1 MSFIKQ
7 AERCATDQPPPPR
20 RGNRIDP
27 GLPARQTHAASWDL
41 WSRSIETGHG
51 QLERQSTQIGET
63 SLKPK
68 EIDSILGVT
77 VPVDYLIG
85 R

>member
-7 AERCATDQPPPPR
+7 VERCATNQPPSPR
-20 RGNRIDP
+20 RGNRIDS
-27 GLPARQTHAASWDL
+27 GLPARHSHASGWNL

-51 QLERQSTQIGET
+51 QLGRQSTQIGET